1 MGKKKCEKAI
11 SQSNQDLFLKQNKYP
26 IIKILK
32 DQVDLWNLVWNG
44 QYPIYVAYPL
54 THLLQQPITT
64 HGWQYRQS
72 PAWQDNF

>member
-32 DQVDLWNLVWNG
+32 DQVDL
-44 QYPIYVAYPL
+44 
-54 THLLQQPITT
+54 
-64 HGWQYRQS
+64 
-72 PAWQDNF
+72 